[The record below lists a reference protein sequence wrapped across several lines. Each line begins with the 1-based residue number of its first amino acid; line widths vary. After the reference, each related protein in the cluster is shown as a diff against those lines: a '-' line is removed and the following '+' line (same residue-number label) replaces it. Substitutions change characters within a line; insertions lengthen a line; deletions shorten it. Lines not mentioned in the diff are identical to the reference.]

1 MKESEPAMAMVEL
14 KVADSGK
21 GISQAYMDTKVRFTM
36 ENTKLFDDSDI
47 FRCSLLSLKKIHS
60 HRVLVLDSLW
70 CDHWFR

>member
-47 FRCSLLSLKKIHS
+47 FRCSLLSLKRIHS
-60 HRVLVLDSLW
+60 HRVLALDFPSYA
-70 CDHWFR
+70 HWFK